1 MRIGKVFGKVILN
14 RRLPEVPPGN
24 YLLVDSCNRGTLA
37 GKNGGNDEDLVVFDH
52 LAAREDDLIGF
63 VEGREA
69 CNPFHPARVPFDA
82 YCAAI
87 LDKVNFRPILPV
99 EQ

>member
-1 MRIGKVFGKVILN
+1 MRIAKVLGKMTLN
-14 RRLPEVPPGN
+14 RRLGELPPGS

-37 GKNGGNDEDLVVFDH
+37 GKNDGNGENLVVFDN
-52 LAAREDDLIGF
+52 LAAREGDRIGF

-87 LDKVNFRPILPV
+87 LDDVNFRPILPV
-99 EQ
+99 E